1 VTGVGQRKERSDK
14 KRDVKPVI
22 SIELKDAIYRLAYIT
37 QTPIKDVA
45 ERMINHAITEREI
58 IDNLSQ
64 SFRRDVR
71 INNTLH
77 HGHIQ
82 NRRIS
87 KREEGERER
96 ITLRLTQR
104 TYEVVAVLAY
114 ALDVSAS
121 RVCALLLDESMHDFR
136 FVNGYVNRY
145 LSGKLSESQMRE
157 LRDILRYVNEYEDDQ
172 MTLASLLSSI
182 VDEVSAPVTRMKD
195 AVSEFIVK
203 SWRDN

>member
-1 VTGVGQRKERSDK
+1 MSGVGQRKERSDK
-14 KRDVKPVI
+14 KRDVKPI
-22 SIELKDAIYRLAYIT
+22 ITIELKDAIYRMAYIT

-45 ERMINHAITEREI
+45 ESMVVHAVSEREI

-71 INNTLH
+71 IDNTLKY
-77 HGHIQ
+77 GHIG
-82 NRRIS
+82 NKRIS

-114 ALDVSAS
+114 ALDVSAT
-121 RVCALLLDESMHDFR
+121 RVCALLLDESMRDFR
-136 FVNGYVNRY
+136 FINGYVSRHI
-145 LSGKLSESQMRE
+145 SDKITESQMRE
-157 LRDILRYVNEYEDDQ
+157 LRSILRYVNEDADDQ

-195 AVSEFIVK
+195 AVSEFIVRN
-203 SWRDN
+203 WRDN

>member
-1 VTGVGQRKERSDK
+1 VQRKERSDK

-22 SIELKDAIYRLAYIT
+22 TIELKDAIYRMAYIT
-37 QTPIKDVA
+37 QSPIKDVA
-45 ERMINHAITEREI
+45 ERMVVHAVSEREI

-71 INNTLH
+71 IDNTLH
-77 HGHIQ
+77 HGHIR
-82 NRRIS
+82 NKRIC

-121 RVCALLLDESMHDFR
+121 RVCALLLDESMRDFR
-136 FVNGYVNRY
+136 FINGYVNRH
-145 LSGKLSESQMRE
+145 LSDKITDSQMRE
-157 LRDILRYVNEYEDDQ
+157 LRSILRYVNEDADDQ

-195 AVSEFIVK
+195 AVNEFIVRN
-203 SWRDN
+203 WRDN